1 MYSFGCLILRRKHLF
16 QGFFIQKK
24 TSQKVADTTNFKI
37 IVFPCKF
44 FSTSLFINIPQTLI
58 IFDIY
63 AAHKYERIQYFK
75 RAYLYPHTI
84 YLDSLKT
91 LILWYAGTVMSI
103 TYNGRLLL
111 LS

>member
-1 MYSFGCLILRRKHLF
+1 MFSFGCLILRRKHLF

-24 TSQKVADTTNFKI
+24 TSKKVAHTTYFKI

-58 IFDIY
+58 ISTFMQ
-63 AAHKYERIQYFK
+63 HTNIQYFK

-91 LILWYAGTVMSI
+91 SILWYAGTVMSI